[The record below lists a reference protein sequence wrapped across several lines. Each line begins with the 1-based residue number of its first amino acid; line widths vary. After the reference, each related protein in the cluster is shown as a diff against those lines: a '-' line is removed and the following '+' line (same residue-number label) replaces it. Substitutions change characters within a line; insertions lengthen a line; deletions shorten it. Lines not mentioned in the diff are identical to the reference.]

1 MSADFLASVSGA
13 LLSLIFAYVP
23 GLKGWFD
30 GLAGEMKRGIMAALL
45 LVVAAAVFG
54 LACANLAG
62 DFGLAATCDKSG
74 LIEIVKAFV
83 AALVANQATYALLV
97 VKSK

>member
-45 LVVAAAVFG
+45 
-54 LACANLAG
+54 
-62 DFGLAATCDKSG
+62 
-74 LIEIVKAFV
+74 
-83 AALVANQATYALLV
+83 V